1 MKKASLKWVLSA
13 AVAAAVLAAC
23 GGGGSDVV
31 PATPSTT
38 SSVTAANS
46 AALAGTPYIFDAGVA
61 QFGTTASTSLTIAG
75 AGAATTFSIGSGG
88 KTASG
93 PMTFGS
99 CIFTV
104 TKSDFVAPS
113 PLAVGQVVTIN
124 PCSVKVNSAGYAPGT
139 TASIPTLLTLG
150 STVSSANNKTVTVTT
165 TGNVIGT
172 VVVTGAGS

>member
-1 MKKASLKWVLSA
+1 
-13 AVAAAVLAAC
+13 
-23 GGGGSDVV
+23 
-31 PATPSTT
+31 
-38 SSVTAANS
+38 
-46 AALAGTPYIFDAGVA
+46 
-61 QFGTTASTSLTIAG
+61 
-75 AGAATTFSIGSGG
+75 
-88 KTASG
+88 
-93 PMTFGS
+93 MTFGS